1 MKLIAII
8 PARGS
13 SKRLPGKNLATVGGK
28 TLIRRA
34 AECAFEAAI
43 FDRVVCA
50 TDDGAIHWE
59 AEDAG
64 AQIHLRSNESAT
76 DESPTIDVV
85 REVIRARKETLG
97 ETFDLIVLLQPT
109 SPLRI
114 PDDIHGT
121 LAVLGQSDAAVS
133 VTEIPKDGMNLM
145 FPTGEHMGHLMP
157 VPGKLVKPNG
167 AVFVLRASAL
177 MLGRDWWTLAPN
189 AYVMPPER
197 SVDIDT
203 IADLERARELAGDFY
218 ERNRTQEIA

>member
-8 PARGS
+8 PARGN

-43 FDRVVCA
+43 FDRVIVA
-50 TDDGAIHWE
+50 TDSIEIGEESI
-59 AEDAG
+59 G
-64 AQIHLRSNESAT
+64 GTSVYLREPVADDQPS
-76 DESPTIDVV
+76 IDVV
-85 REVIRARKETLG
+85 REVVAHEKAKWGRPY
-97 ETFDLIVLLQPT
+97 DLIVLLQPT

-133 VTEIPKDGMNLM
+133 VEEIPKDGMNLM

-157 VPGKLVKPNG
+157 VPGRLVKPNG
-167 AVFVLRASAL
+167 AVFVLRANAL

-189 AYVMPPER
+189 AYVMPAER

-203 IADLERARELAGDFY
+203 AEDLELARTLGGGA
-218 ERNRTQEIA
+218 